1 MFSLFICVTQ
11 DGWMEI
17 FEAFQVIV
25 FIFKNMKNID
35 LQPFERVKVFMLLK
49 LDFIASILNQG
60 REKSTRRH
68 FFCPNFNHTIL
79 FL

>member
-68 FFCPNFNHTIL
+68 FF
-79 FL
+79 